1 MYPQTLYPK
10 TREVLEKIKGLP
22 ILENFYLAGGTALSL
37 QLGHRKSVDLD
48 FFTPNFP
55 KRDILISSLK
65 QFEPTIAQEAE
76 GTLDLLISNVKVS
89 FLQYKYPLLEENEV
103 FESVKMACV
112 LDIACMK
119 LSAVSSRGSKKDFYD
134 LYFILKNMALSDL
147 FEAFEKKFEGVKYQK
162 VHMLKSLVF
171 FEDADKDPTPDL
183 IAEVS
188 WEDIKSTLEK
198 EVKNLGASASVMDFL
213 FGNK

>member
-89 FLQYKYPLLEENEV
+89 FLQYK
-103 FESVKMACV
+103 
-112 LDIACMK
+112 
-119 LSAVSSRGSKKDFYD
+119 
-134 LYFILKNMALSDL
+134 
-147 FEAFEKKFEGVKYQK
+147 
-162 VHMLKSLVF
+162 
-171 FEDADKDPTPDL
+171 
-183 IAEVS
+183 
-188 WEDIKSTLEK
+188 
-198 EVKNLGASASVMDFL
+198 
-213 FGNK
+213 

>member
-1 MYPQTLYPK
+1 
-10 TREVLEKIKGLP
+10 
-22 ILENFYLAGGTALSL
+22 
-37 QLGHRKSVDLD
+37 
-48 FFTPNFP
+48 
-55 KRDILISSLK
+55 
-65 QFEPTIAQEAE
+65 
-76 GTLDLLISNVKVS
+76 
-89 FLQYKYPLLEENEV
+89 
-103 FESVKMACV
+103 
-112 LDIACMK
+112 MK